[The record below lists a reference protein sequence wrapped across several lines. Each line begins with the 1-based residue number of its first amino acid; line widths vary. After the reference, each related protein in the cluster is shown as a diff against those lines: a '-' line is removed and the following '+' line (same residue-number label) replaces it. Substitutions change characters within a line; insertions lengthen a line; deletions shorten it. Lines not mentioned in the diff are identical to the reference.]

1 MIPGIPGGFEFL
13 LLMGIALLLFGRQL
27 PEVAKNVGKGLREFQ
42 NGLKGLQ
49 SDVQKSTSSS
59 SSSYASGSTTS
70 ASRPIPEEEQDED
83 DFDVPKFEPPT
94 SAPVAESATASDE
107 ENPHHS

>member
-49 SDVQKSTSSS
+49 SEVSKSSSTSGSSYSSS
-59 SSSYASGSTTS
+59 SPAST
-70 ASRPIPEEEQDED
+70 SRPIPEEEQDED
-83 DFDVPKFEPPT
+83 DFDVPKFEPPA
-94 SAPVAESATASDE
+94 SAPVAESATAVDE
-107 ENPHHS
+107 ENPHQS